1 MFGSAQQQ
9 SVSVA
14 DKVKTFTPFVKNSIF
29 SNPFRGSHKTDF
41 IIFDHPRKV
50 LFKNEYRDIYSYFL
64 IDLLKDYSFE
74 VMEAPYLNN
83 HYSPKKNYIKY
94 TDRIQLGSYM
104 YKKSNNIEYEPGEM
118 SVISTVKRE
127 IKNRL
132 DLDIDIESIMTQH
145 ILNYQYDY
153 KRYMQLFEKR
163 NPKKIFVVV
172 AYENQAIVS
181 AAKDLNIEVIEL
193 QHGTITDYHLG
204 YSYPLKTRRK
214 GEIKYFPDKI
224 LTFGEYWIND
234 ETCPISKENIIPVG
248 FSYFQEQSKKFK
260 NISANDK
267 QILFI
272 SQGVIGKYLS
282 ALALK
287 AAEKLPDYNI
297 IYKLHPGEYE
307 TWKNYDDLV
316 KASKL
321 ENVKVIDNSEI
332 ELYQLF
338 AQSEYQIGAFSTA
351 IYEGLMFNCK
361 TFILDVPGIEYLN
374 DLIDDGYVYK
384 INDADDLV
392 ENLEKFTP
400 KEYDENFF
408 FKNFDEKLFNK
419 VIDE

>member
-1 MFGSAQQQ
+1 M
-9 SVSVA
+9 
-14 DKVKTFTPFVKNSIF
+14 
-29 SNPFRGSHKTDF
+29 
-41 IIFDHPRKV
+41 
-50 LFKNEYRDIYSYFL
+50 
-64 IDLLKDYSFE
+64 
-74 VMEAPYLNN
+74 
-83 HYSPKKNYIKY
+83 
-94 TDRIQLGSYM
+94 
-104 YKKSNNIEYEPGEM
+104 
-118 SVISTVKRE
+118 
-127 IKNRL
+127 
-132 DLDIDIESIMTQH
+132 
-145 ILNYQYDY
+145 
-153 KRYMQLFEKR
+153 
-163 NPKKIFVVV
+163 
-172 AYENQAIVS
+172 
-181 AAKDLNIEVIEL
+181 
-193 QHGTITDYHLG
+193 
-204 YSYPLKTRRK
+204 
-214 GEIKYFPDKI
+214 
-224 LTFGEYWIND
+224 
-234 ETCPISKENIIPVG
+234 G

-392 ENLEKFTP
+392 ENLEKFSP